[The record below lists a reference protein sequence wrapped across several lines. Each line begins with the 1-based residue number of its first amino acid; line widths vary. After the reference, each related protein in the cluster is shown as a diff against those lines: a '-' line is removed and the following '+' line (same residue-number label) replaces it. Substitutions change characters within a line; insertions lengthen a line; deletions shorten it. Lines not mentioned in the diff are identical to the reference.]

1 MSVHGVCR
9 FLGALLF
16 IVHVH
21 GVPTPPPF
29 LPPHLFFI
37 NDRGETQ
44 QTMDQDIAS
53 FLKAVPCQIDL
64 VVDFLYQ
71 DAARSFFPNT
81 VATRGH
87 RIYNGNIHLLSL
99 IYRYQL
105 TDKMCEVGLLKDLT
119 STKFCSDLKMEE
131 YFEKDFVELLSDALT
146 GLGFK
151 NLMDVAKD
159 LQSIEGEGECEMR
172 CGGRY
177 MSSLCRMFTD
187 LSHFFIEEMK
197 KKCK

>member
-1 MSVHGVCR
+1 MSVHRVCR

-21 GVPTPPPF
+21 GVPNPHPF

-44 QTMDQDIAS
+44 ISMEQDIAS
-53 FLKAVPCQIDL
+53 FLKAVPCEIDL

-81 VATRGH
+81 VASRDH

-99 IYRYQL
+99 INRYQL
-105 TDKMCEVGLLKDLT
+105 TDEMCAVGLLKDLT
-119 STKFCSDLKMEE
+119 STKFCSDLAMEE
-131 YFEKDFVELLSDALT
+131 YFEKDFVVLLSNVLT
-146 GLGFK
+146 ESGFK
-151 NLMDVAKD
+151 NLMDVANVLRSIKD
-159 LQSIEGEGECEMR
+159 EKECEMR